1 MLNMIEK
8 KSKVSYEDKTLD
20 WKWHMTGRKIALIM
34 NLLIGYSNTA
44 NYNLFWSQFR
54 FRSLVQANELN
65 PFSNMI
71 ST

>member
-1 MLNMIEK
+1 MKRKHWIE
-8 KSKVSYEDKTLD
+8 SD
-20 WKWHMTGRKIALIM
+20 MTGRKIALIM
-34 NLLIGYSNTA
+34 NLLISYSNTA

-54 FRSLVQANELN
+54 FSSLVQANELN